1 MGTKAFLKLYQNL
14 FCAPITSRITSE
26 DVRILK
32 AEEKE
37 DDEVCLYSLYTL
49 ICLYSLYGT

>member
-49 ICLYSLYGT
+49 VCLYSLYGT